1 MAKYFKGS
9 KREERALA
17 AYVKLMRASESVHAE
32 AVRSLAKFNLT
43 ASQFAVLEALCH
55 VGPMVFSELARKV
68 LKTSGNLT
76 MVVDHLERRGLARR
90 VPSKED
96 RRYISVQATRAG
108 RELMRTI
115 FPDHVARLT
124 ELMSALSG
132 DEQEELARLCKQLG
146 QTVAGAGVPLRCR

>member
-1 MAKYFKGS
+1 MAKHFKGS

-17 AYVKLMRASESVHAE
+17 AYVKLMRASETVHAE
-32 AVRSLAKFNLT
+32 AVRSLAKFSLT

-55 VGPMVFSELARKV
+55 VGPMVLSELARKV

-76 MVVDHLERRGLARR
+76 MVVDNLERRGLARR

-96 RRYISVQATRAG
+96 RRYISVEATRAG
-108 RELMRTI
+108 RELMGAI
-115 FPDHVARLT
+115 FPDHVACLT

-146 QTVAGAGVPLRCR
+146 QTVADAGRRTI